1 MARPK
6 NVPGAVPTRVRIL
19 DAAEAVFAEQ
29 GFDRARLADVAERV
43 GIRRPSL
50 LYHFASKDALYEA
63 VVQRAFGDLG
73 VVLLGMLGDTGEL
86 ESALEGLVETF
97 TGFVDGRPG
106 FAALVLREFLDGRGG
121 GQVLLS
127 QVMVPLLD
135 QVVAE
140 VDARMPGGQGERVRL
155 ALLQIASTSLLRS
168 ASGDLRGPLWG
179 SGPGLDKD
187 FLRRMVLE
195 D

>member
-6 NVPGAVPTRVRIL
+6 LVPGAVPTRVRIL
-19 DAAEAVFAEQ
+19 DAAEASFAEQ
-29 GFDRARLADVAERV
+29 GFDAARLADVAERV

-50 LYHFASKDALYEA
+50 LYHFASKDLLYEA

-73 VVLLGMLGDTGEL
+73 GVLLATLGDTGEL
-86 ESALEGLVETF
+86 ERALEGLVDTF
-97 TGFVDGRPG
+97 VGFVDGRPG

-121 GQVLLS
+121 GQELLT

-135 QVVAE
+135 QVVAM
-140 VDARMPGGQGERVRL
+140 VDERLPGGQGERVRH
-155 ALLQIASTSLLRS
+155 ALLQVAATALLRS
-168 ASGDLRGPLWG
+168 ASGTLRVPLWG
-179 SGPGLDKD
+179 DGPGLDKD
-187 FLRRMVLE
+187 FLRRMVLR